1 MDSGKGAA
9 AAKRFLIAF
18 VTFIGLI
25 IHIALLLAM
34 LAAPARPAAMERS
47 GCAPLAAQ
55 AFASGA
61 MLPVK

>member
-1 MDSGKGAA
+1 M
-9 AAKRFLIAF
+9 AKRFLIAF

-25 IHIALLLAM
+25 IPLALLLAM
-34 LAAPARPAAMERS
+34 LAAPARPAAMERP

-55 AFASGA
+55 TFTSGA